1 MAPRKWI
8 VASPRRGLLK
18 RSRVRLGRCVVK
30 KFAGVASRFMRDEE
44 GATLLEYG
52 MLVLLIT
59 VLSIVFVSSI
69 GKKVSNGF
77 STVDSVL
84 P

>member
-1 MAPRKWI
+1 MSKL
-8 VASPRRGLLK
+8 ASLTRRF
-18 RSRVRLGRCVVK
+18 VRE
-30 KFAGVASRFMRDEE
+30 EE

-59 VLSIVFVSSI
+59 VLSIVFVTSL

-77 STVDSVL
+77 SQVNSSL